1 MLVIEM
7 SQSITPQQMMTTSGI
22 DTEAHFMSHEELICQ
37 NLLQIMEEKY
47 DELDRKMK
55 DAIILLLIENGM
67 DMVE

>member
-1 MLVIEM
+1 
-7 SQSITPQQMMTTSGI
+7 
-22 DTEAHFMSHEELICQ
+22 MSHEELICQ